1 MLIKSKPM
9 GKKNNVS
16 LREYNTFGV
25 AASTPLFVEV
35 KSSLALQEILKDEA
49 FKDALI
55 LGGGSN
61 VLFVKDLLRPVIK
74 ISITGIRII
83 NESEHIAIVSA
94 GAGVVWH
101 DLVMWCVAKGLGGIE
116 NLSLIPGLVGA
127 APIQNIGAYG
137 VELSDVFYDAVCI
150 NRKTRESRIFN
161 AKDCAFGYRESAFK
175 NDLEGEYVVTALR
188 LALTKKNHS
197 LKTEY
202 GNIEKTLTEMGV
214 NKPSIAD
221 IAKAVIQ
228 IRKSKLPDPRKLGN
242 AGSFFKNPIIPKV
255 ESAHLLKQFP
265 DMPHYHIDN
274 AFDKIAAGWLIEQ
287 AGFKGLKN
295 GKVGMHK
302 KQALVL
308 VNYGTSSGKLL
319 WKHAKYVMEGVEK
332 KFGITLETEV
342 NLIC

>member
-1 MLIKSKPM
+1 ME
-9 GKKNNVS
+9 KKYNFS
-16 LREYNTFGV
+16 LQEHNTFGV

-61 VLFVKDLLRPVIK
+61 VLFLKDLLRPVIK

-83 NESEHIAIVSA
+83 NESEHVAIVSA

-188 LALTKKNHS
+188 LALTKKKS
-197 LKTEY
+197 QPK
-202 GNIEKTLTEMGV
+202 KR
-214 NKPSIAD
+214 
-221 IAKAVIQ
+221 
-228 IRKSKLPDPRKLGN
+228 IRKCRKN
-242 AGSFFKNPIIPKV
+242 IKR
-255 ESAHLLKQFP
+255 
-265 DMPHYHIDN
+265 
-274 AFDKIAAGWLIEQ
+274 
-287 AGFKGLKN
+287 
-295 GKVGMHK
+295 
-302 KQALVL
+302 
-308 VNYGTSSGKLL
+308 YG
-319 WKHAKYVMEGVEK
+319 
-332 KFGITLETEV
+332 
-342 NLIC
+342 C